1 MKYRPGLPRVLNGLS
16 FDINPKQKVGIVGRT
31 GSGKSS
37 LILAILRIVEQDYD
51 PNDPDAKKKSYFEID
66 GRRLHELG
74 LKAARQ
80 AMSLIPQD
88 PFLISGTVRSNID
101 PFDKFTDQ
109 QVIQTLHETAV
120 YDILRSTIERSEI
133 EDKLELTKRTTKKT
147 KAKKEVK
154 AEKKLTIDEQILNFK
169 IEESGSNLSQG

>member
-1 MKYRPGLPRVLNGLS
+1 MKYRPGLPRVLNGLD
-16 FDINPKQKVGIVGRT
+16 FEIRPKQKVGIVGRT

-51 PNDPDAKKKSYFEID
+51 PEDPESKKKSYFEID

-101 PFDKFTDQ
+101 PFDKFSDF
-109 QVIQTLHETAV
+109 QVIQTLRETAV

-133 EDKLELTKRTTKKT
+133 EE
-147 KAKKEVK
+147 K
-154 AEKKLTIDEQILNFK
+154 AEGGKPGSKKNKKDK
-169 IEESGSNLSQG
+169 KDKKA